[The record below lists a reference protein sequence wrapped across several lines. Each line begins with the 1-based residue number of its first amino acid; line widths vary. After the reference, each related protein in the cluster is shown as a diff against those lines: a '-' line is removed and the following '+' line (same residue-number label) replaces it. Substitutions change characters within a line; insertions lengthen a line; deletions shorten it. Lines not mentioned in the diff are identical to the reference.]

1 MTVHTAGRFTTSQI
15 VINKFMMLSPPI
27 KTINKLMKNLRPF
40 IFLCLFFT
48 TITSAFSQTDTANSQ
63 QISLNN
69 FVVKENLLKNNKIA
83 IIAADENEK
92 PIERLNGTFQFSI
105 NGFLQELKFNDGV
118 AVAPLPIDKSTF
130 LYLRHEN
137 EAGVHGK
144 LYYIYKKDDNLSPYK
159 INWLVLIL
167 IPLGIIVL
175 ATLFRKFIIVGG
187 IILVAFLIFNSK
199 NGLGIPT
206 FFDTVFDGLKGLF

>member
-1 MTVHTAGRFTTSQI
+1 MKPLKAFLLFYLLFTT
-15 VINKFMMLSPPI
+15 
-27 KTINKLMKNLRPF
+27 
-40 IFLCLFFT
+40 T
-48 TITSAFSQTDTANSQ
+48 TSVFSQADTASST

-83 IIAADENEK
+83 IIAADKSEK
-92 PIERLNGTFQFSI
+92 PIESLNGTFQFSI
-105 NGFLQELKFNDGV
+105 NGFQQELKFNDGV
-118 AVAPLPIDKSTF
+118 AVAPQPIDKSTF

-144 LYYIYKKDDNLSPYK
+144 LYYVYKKDDNLSPYH

-167 IPLGIIVL
+167 IPLGIIIL
-175 ATLFRKFIIVGG
+175 ATLFRKFIIIGG

-206 FFDTVFDGLKGLF
+206 FLDTVFDGLKGLF

>member
-1 MTVHTAGRFTTSQI
+1 MR
-15 VINKFMMLSPPI
+15 
-27 KTINKLMKNLRPF
+27 NLRVYLLSF
-40 IFLCLFFT
+40 VLFMVGK
-48 TITSAFSQTDTANSQ
+48 SVFSQTDTATMQ
-63 QISLNN
+63 RVALNN

-92 PIERLNGTFQFSI
+92 PIESLNGTFQFSI
-105 NGFLQELKFNDGV
+105 NGFQQELKFNDGV
-118 AVAPLPIDKSTF
+118 AVAPQPIDKSTF

-137 EAGVHGK
+137 EGGTHGK
-144 LYYIYKKDDNLSPYK
+144 LYYIYKKDDTLSPFK
-159 INWLVLIL
+159 VNWLVLIL
-167 IPLGIIVL
+167 IPLAIIVI
-175 ATLFRKFIIVGG
+175 ATLFRKFIIIGG

>member
-1 MTVHTAGRFTTSQI
+1 MR
-15 VINKFMMLSPPI
+15 
-27 KTINKLMKNLRPF
+27 NLRF
-40 IFLCLFFT
+40 YLFCLALT
-48 TITSAFSQTDTANSQ
+48 MAGKSVFSQTDTVTVHHVA
-63 QISLNN
+63 INN

-92 PIERLNGTFQFSI
+92 PIESLNGTFQFSI

-118 AVAPLPIDKSTF
+118 AVAPQPIDKSTF

-137 EAGVHGK
+137 ETGTHGK
-144 LYYIYKKDDNLSPYK
+144 LYYIYKKDDTISPYK
-159 INWLVLIL
+159 INWLVLVL
-167 IPLGIIVL
+167 IPLAIVVI
-175 ATLFRKFIIVGG
+175 ATLFRKFIIIGG
-187 IILVAFLIFNSK
+187 IILVAFLIFNAK

>member
-1 MTVHTAGRFTTSQI
+1 MRKFIHFVLFYLLMTTV
-15 VINKFMMLSPPI
+15 SP
-27 KTINKLMKNLRPF
+27 
-40 IFLCLFFT
+40 
-48 TITSAFSQTDTANSQ
+48 AFSQGDTASRQ

-69 FVVKENLLKNNKIA
+69 FIVKENLLKNSKIA
-83 IIAADENEK
+83 IIAADETEK
-92 PIERLNGTFQFSI
+92 PIESLNGTFQFSI
-105 NGFLQELKFNDGV
+105 NGFQQELKFNDGV
-118 AVAPLPIDKSTF
+118 AVAPQQIDKSTF

-144 LYYIYKKDDNLSPYK
+144 LYYIYKKDDNLSTYH

-167 IPLGIIVL
+167 IPLGIIII
-175 ATLFRKFIIVGG
+175 ATLFRKFIIIGG

>member
-1 MTVHTAGRFTTSQI
+1 MRNSRVCILFLLLFNVYGIAFAQI
-15 VINKFMMLSPPI
+15 
-27 KTINKLMKNLRPF
+27 
-40 IFLCLFFT
+40 
-48 TITSAFSQTDTANSQ
+48 DTATTRQ
-63 QISLNN
+63 VAINN
-69 FVVKENLLKNNKIA
+69 FVVKENLLKNNKLA
-83 IIAADENEK
+83 IIAADANEK
-92 PIERLNGTFQFSI
+92 PIESLNGTFQFSF
-105 NGFLQELKFNDGV
+105 NGFKQELKFNDGV
-118 AVAPLPIDKSTF
+118 AVAPQPIDKSTF

-137 EAGVHGK
+137 EAGTHGK

-175 ATLFRKFIIVGG
+175 ATLFRKFIIIGG
-187 IILVAFLIFNSK
+187 VILVAFLIFNSK

>member
-1 MTVHTAGRFTTSQI
+1 
-15 VINKFMMLSPPI
+15 
-27 KTINKLMKNLRPF
+27 MKNLKRF
-40 IFLCLFFT
+40 ILLCLFFT

-92 PIERLNGTFQFSI
+92 PIESMNGTFQFSI
-105 NGFLQELKFNDGV
+105 NGFQQELKFNDGV

-167 IPLGIIVL
+167 IPLGIVVL
-175 ATLFRKFIIVGG
+175 ATLFRKFIIIGG

-199 NGLGIPT
+199 SGLGIPT

>member
-1 MTVHTAGRFTTSQI
+1 
-15 VINKFMMLSPPI
+15 
-27 KTINKLMKNLRPF
+27 MKNLKA
-40 IFLCLFFT
+40 FLLFCLLL
-48 TITSAFSQTDTANSQ
+48 IAAPSVFSQSDTASMQ

-69 FVVKENLLKNNKIA
+69 FVVKENLLKNSKIA
-83 IIAADENEK
+83 IIAADETEK
-92 PIERLNGTFQFSI
+92 PIESLNGTFQFSI
-105 NGFLQELKFNDGV
+105 NGFQQELKFNDGV
-118 AVAPLPIDKSTF
+118 AVSPQQIDKSTF

-144 LYYIYKKDDNLSPYK
+144 LYYVYKKDDNLSLYH

-175 ATLFRKFIIVGG
+175 AMLFKKFIIIGG

>member
-1 MTVHTAGRFTTSQI
+1 MR
-15 VINKFMMLSPPI
+15 NYK
-27 KTINKLMKNLRPF
+27 
-40 IFLCLFFT
+40 IFLLFYVLL
-48 TITSAFSQTDTANSQ
+48 SAAPSVYSQGDTASMR

-83 IIAADENEK
+83 IIAADETEK
-92 PIERLNGTFQFSI
+92 PIESLNGTFQFSI
-105 NGFLQELKFNDGV
+105 NGFQQELKFNDGV

-175 ATLFRKFIIVGG
+175 ATLFRKFIIIGG

>member
-1 MTVHTAGRFTTSQI
+1 
-15 VINKFMMLSPPI
+15 
-27 KTINKLMKNLRPF
+27 MKNLTVNLLF
-40 IFLCLFFT
+40 CLLCLT
-48 TITSAFSQTDTANSQ
+48 VTSVLAQSDTASTG

-83 IIAADENEK
+83 IIATDVNEK
-92 PIERLNGTFQFSI
+92 PIETFNGTFQFSI
-105 NGFLQELKFNDGV
+105 NGFQQELKFNDGV
-118 AVAPLPIDKSTF
+118 AVSAQPIDKSTF

-137 EAGVHGK
+137 EAGTHGR
-144 LYYIYKKDDNLSPYK
+144 LYYIYKKGDNLSPYP
-159 INWLVLIL
+159 ISWLVLIL
-167 IPLGIIVL
+167 VPLGIIVL
-175 ATLFRKFIIVGG
+175 ATLFRKFIIIGG

>member
-1 MTVHTAGRFTTSQI
+1 
-15 VINKFMMLSPPI
+15 
-27 KTINKLMKNLRPF
+27 MKDFRLY
-40 IFLCLFFT
+40 LLFFFVF
-48 TITSAFSQTDTANSQ
+48 ITASGAYAQADTATAQ
-63 QISLNN
+63 FIALNN
-69 FVVKENLLKNNKIA
+69 FVVKENLLKNSKIA

-92 PIERLNGTFQFSI
+92 PIESLNGTFQFSI
-105 NGFLQELKFNDGV
+105 NGFQQELKFNNGV
-118 AVAPLPIDKSTF
+118 AVAPQPIDKSTF

-137 EAGVHGK
+137 ETGTHGK

-159 INWLVLIL
+159 VNWLVLIL
-167 IPLGIIVL
+167 IPLGIIIL
-175 ATLFRKFIIVGG
+175 ATLFRKFIIIGG

>member
-1 MTVHTAGRFTTSQI
+1 MRNLQILIFSLLLITGRA
-15 VINKFMMLSPPI
+15 V
-27 KTINKLMKNLRPF
+27 
-40 IFLCLFFT
+40 
-48 TITSAFSQTDTANSQ
+48 FSQTDTGTVQLVA
-63 QISLNN
+63 LNN

-83 IIAADENEK
+83 IIAADANEK
-92 PIERLNGTFQFSI
+92 PIESLNGTFQFSI
-105 NGFLQELKFNDGV
+105 NGFQQELKFNDGV
-118 AVAPLPIDKSTF
+118 AVAPQQIDKSTF

-137 EAGVHGK
+137 EAGTHGK

-167 IPLGIIVL
+167 VPMGIVVL
-175 ATLFRKFIIVGG
+175 ATLFRKFIIIGG

>member
-1 MTVHTAGRFTTSQI
+1 MR
-15 VINKFMMLSPPI
+15 
-27 KTINKLMKNLRPF
+27 NLGVF
-40 IFLCLFFT
+40 LFFLALIITGT
-48 TITSAFSQTDTANSQ
+48 TVFSQPDTPPVN

-69 FVVKENLLKNNKIA
+69 FVVKENLLKNNKLA

-92 PIERLNGTFQFSI
+92 PIESLNGSFQFSI
-105 NGFLQELKFNDGV
+105 NGFQQELKFNDGV
-118 AVAPLPIDKSTF
+118 AVAPQPIDKSTF

-137 EAGVHGK
+137 EAGTHGK

-167 IPLGIIVL
+167 IPLVIVIL
-175 ATLFRKFIIVGG
+175 GTIFRKFIIIGG
-187 IILVAFLIFNSK
+187 ILLVAFLIFNSK

-206 FFDTVFDGLKGLF
+206 FFDTVFDGLKGIF

>member
-1 MTVHTAGRFTTSQI
+1 
-15 VINKFMMLSPPI
+15 
-27 KTINKLMKNLRPF
+27 MKNIRLYVFFFFVF
-40 IFLCLFFT
+40 IT
-48 TITSAFSQTDTANSQ
+48 ASGVYAQTDTATVQ
-63 QISLNN
+63 FVAVNN

-92 PIERLNGTFQFSI
+92 PIENLNGTFQFSI
-105 NGFLQELKFNDGV
+105 NGFQQELKFNDGV
-118 AVAPLPIDKSTF
+118 AVAPQPIDKSTF

-137 EAGVHGK
+137 ETGTHGK

-159 INWLVLIL
+159 VNWLVLIL

-175 ATLFRKFIIVGG
+175 ATLFRKFIIIGG